1 LQHLDEIPPHQ
12 FWTLRALDDYPGNER
27 CEVIG
32 ARGPFML
39 EDERQLFE
47 QRRIDVLISKNSGS
61 SSTEPKLDVAREQG
75 LPVLI
80 LKRPQLPDVDRL
92 FWGVDEVLEALG
104 LESMSRL

>member
-1 LQHLDEIPPHQ
+1 LG
-12 FWTLRALDDYPGNER
+12 ALDDCPGNER

-61 SSTEPKLDVAREQG
+61 
-75 LPVLI
+75 
-80 LKRPQLPDVDRL
+80 
-92 FWGVDEVLEALG
+92 
-104 LESMSRL
+104 